1 VSGFAEKRGC
11 ARRAIKCCP
20 IAFGATSE
28 LDRARG
34 VHVAGKGRRGV
45 LADLPQPNM
54 ESAMSDLQKL
64 FEHTLKDIYFAE
76 KQIVKT
82 LPKLAKKAQS
92 GELKEA
98 FETHRQQTEEHIER
112 LEQIFK
118 MIGKSA
124 RSTECKAIEGILA
137 EGDEVVEMFA
147 DTKAL
152 DAGMIAAAQAVE
164 HYEMARYGALVTWA
178 EELQMDDAA
187 KLLRQTLEEEKQT
200 DELLSDLAENEV
212 NQQAA

>member
-1 VSGFAEKRGC
+1 
-11 ARRAIKCCP
+11 
-20 IAFGATSE
+20 
-28 LDRARG
+28 
-34 VHVAGKGRRGV
+34 
-45 LADLPQPNM
+45 
-54 ESAMSDLQKL
+54 MSDLQKL

-164 HYEMARYGALVTWA
+164 HYEMARYGALISWA
-178 EELQMDDAA
+178 QQLGLKDVATLLSQNLQ
-187 KLLRQTLEEEKQT
+187 EEKAADQ
-200 DELLSDLAENEV
+200 LLTKLATGMV
-212 NQQAA
+212 NKKAA

>member
-1 VSGFAEKRGC
+1 
-11 ARRAIKCCP
+11 
-20 IAFGATSE
+20 
-28 LDRARG
+28 
-34 VHVAGKGRRGV
+34 
-45 LADLPQPNM
+45 
-54 ESAMSDLQKL
+54 MSDLQKL

-92 GELKEA
+92 AELKEA
-98 FETHRQQTEEHIER
+98 FETHRQQTEEHVER
-112 LEQIFK
+112 LDQIFK

-124 RSTECKAIEGILA
+124 RASECKAIEGILA
-137 EGDEVVEMFA
+137 EGDEVVEAFA

-178 EELQMDDAA
+178 EELQMDEAA
-187 KLLRQTLEEEKQT
+187 KLLSQTLKEEKET
-200 DELLSDLAENEV
+200 DELLSDLAENEL
-212 NQQAA
+212 NEQAA

>member
-1 VSGFAEKRGC
+1 MTTKDKGLNDLF
-11 ARRAIKCCP
+11 
-20 IAFGATSE
+20 
-28 LDRARG
+28 LD
-34 VHVAGKGRRGV
+34 
-45 LADLPQPNM
+45 
-54 ESAMSDLQKL
+54 
-64 FEHTLKDIYFAE
+64 TLKDIYFAE

-112 LEQIFK
+112 LEQVFK

-152 DAGMIAAAQAVE
+152 DAGMISAAQAVE

>member
-1 VSGFAEKRGC
+1 
-11 ARRAIKCCP
+11 
-20 IAFGATSE
+20 
-28 LDRARG
+28 
-34 VHVAGKGRRGV
+34 
-45 LADLPQPNM
+45 
-54 ESAMSDLQKL
+54 MSDLQKL

-98 FETHRQQTEEHIER
+98 FETHRQQTDEHIER

-124 RSTECKAIEGILA
+124 RASECKAIEGILA

-147 DTKAL
+147 DSKAL

-164 HYEMARYGALVTWA
+164 HYEMSRYGALVTWA

-187 KLLRQTLEEEKQT
+187 KLLRQTLEEEKET
-200 DELLSDLAENEV
+200 DELLSDLAENEL

>member
-1 VSGFAEKRGC
+1 
-11 ARRAIKCCP
+11 
-20 IAFGATSE
+20 
-28 LDRARG
+28 
-34 VHVAGKGRRGV
+34 
-45 LADLPQPNM
+45 M

-98 FETHRQQTEEHIER
+98 FETHREQTEGHIER
-112 LEQIFK
+112 LEQVFK

-178 EELQMDDAA
+178 EEMQMDDAA

-200 DELLSDLAENEV
+200 DELLSDLAENEL

>member
-1 VSGFAEKRGC
+1 VSGICLKAQLRAPGNQMLPNRIRRGLGTRWGSGRSP
-11 ARRAIKCCP
+11 RR
-20 IAFGATSE
+20 
-28 LDRARG
+28 
-34 VHVAGKGRRGV
+34 KGRRGV
-45 LADLPQPNM
+45 VADLSQPNM

-98 FETHRQQTEEHIER
+98 FETHREQTEGHIER
-112 LEQIFK
+112 LEQVFK

-178 EELQMDDAA
+178 EELQMDEAA